1 LPGRGPLSGRRPGR
15 RQRRQAARR
24 AQAGIPYSIT
34 NTLPRSVEIVGYT
47 ASCECTHVESTGSVI
62 PPLGQVKVR
71 ALINRGEPTVQF
83 VILQDAGTNLY
94 ETLLFILPNK

>member
-1 LPGRGPLSGRRPGR
+1 MHPRGVGRLGDS
-15 RQRRQAARR
+15 
-24 AQAGIPYSIT
+24 
-34 NTLPRSVEIVGYT
+34 
-47 ASCECTHVESTGSVI
+47 
-62 PPLGQVKVR
+62 PLGQVKVR